1 MATVQNITID
11 QGTTFSLTINLTND
25 DNSAKNLANYTIASQ
40 MRKSYEATTKTDFT
54 TAKVDATG
62 EVTISLTAAQTT
74 AVKAGRF
81 VYDVEI
87 TGTDPV
93 ETLRV
98 LEGLVTVT
106 PQVTK
111 AA

>member
-1 MATVQNITID
+1 MAVMTNIVLD
-11 QGTTFSLTINLTND
+11 QGTTFNMTVNLTND
-25 DNSAKNLANYTIASQ
+25 DLSAKDLTYYTVTSQ
-40 MRKSYEATTKTDFT
+40 MRKSYDATTATSFT

-62 EVTISLTAAQTT
+62 VVTLSLPATETA
-74 AVKAGRF
+74 AVKAGRY

-87 TGTDPV
+87 ASST

-106 PQVTK
+106 PNVTR
-111 AA
+111 A

>member
-1 MATVQNITID
+1 
-11 QGTTFSLTINLTND
+11 
-25 DNSAKNLANYTIASQ
+25 LAELSSFVRLIVRLNVVPWSI
-40 MRKSYEATTKTDFT
+40 
-54 TAKVDATG
+54 VDATG
-62 EVTISLTAAQTT
+62 EVTISLTASQSTL
-74 AVKAGRF
+74 VKAGRY

>member
-1 MATVQNITID
+1 MATVQNISID

-25 DNSAKNLANYTIASQ
+25 DNSAKDLANYTIASQ
-40 MRKSYEATTKTDFT
+40 MRKSYEAATKTDFT
-54 TAKVDATG
+54 TAKIDATG
-62 EVTISLTAAQTT
+62 EVTISLTAAETT
-74 AVKAGRF
+74 LVKAGRY

-87 TGTDPV
+87 AGTDPV

>member
-1 MATVQNITID
+1 VFDVQ
-11 QGTTFSLTINLTND
+11 
-25 DNSAKNLANYTIASQ
+25 
-40 MRKSYEATTKTDFT
+40 
-54 TAKVDATG
+54 
-62 EVTISLTAAQTT
+62 
-74 AVKAGRF
+74 
-81 VYDVEI
+81 I

>member
-1 MATVQNITID
+1 MAVMTNIVLD
-11 QGTTFSLTINLTND
+11 QGTTFNMTVNLTND
-25 DNSAKNLANYTIASQ
+25 DLSAKNLASYSVTSQ
-40 MRKSYEATTKTDFT
+40 MRKSYDATTFTNFT

-62 EVTISLTAAQTT
+62 QITLSLTATQTA
-74 AVKAGRF
+74 AVKAGRY

-87 TGTDPV
+87 ASGV

-106 PQVTK
+106 PNVTR
-111 AA
+111 A